1 MPLLHQNWV
10 ISGINFVPFCLA
22 NKWIASNSFFWLE
35 LKDLKQLD
43 LQAFT
48 HNTIVQFLNC
58 PMCWSVH
65 FLSNGTVSHLDLNKY
80 LQSTSKRFNT
90 WANCW
95 IKQHLL
101 IDQMFLCRQHV
112 IYHSKH
118 SSFVSAFP
126 TKSVLLIFSAYL
138 RWKNLW
144 RQIGKSWVTSS
155 LSFFEQP

>member
-1 MPLLHQNWV
+1 MVLISFLFVLLISRLLV
-10 ISGINFVPFCLA
+10 ILL
-22 NKWIASNSFFWLE
+22 LE
-35 LKDLKQLD
+35 LKDIKQLD

-48 HNTIVQFLNC
+48 HNTIVWFLNC

-65 FLSNGTVSHLDLNKY
+65 FLSNGTASHLDLNKY
-80 LQSTSKRFNT
+80 LQSTSKRFKT

-144 RQIGKSWVTSS
+144 RKIGKSWVTSP
-155 LSFFEQP
+155 LSFFQQP